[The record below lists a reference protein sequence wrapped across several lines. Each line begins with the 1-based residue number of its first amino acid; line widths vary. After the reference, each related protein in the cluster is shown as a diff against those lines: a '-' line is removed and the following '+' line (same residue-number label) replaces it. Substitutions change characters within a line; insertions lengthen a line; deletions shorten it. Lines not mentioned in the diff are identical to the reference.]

1 MSWLFLVLAIAGYVA
16 MNLVM
21 KLGSLRGLNSS
32 ELTGSLFALAS
43 LYCLLILIFSGQS
56 LNFTTTV
63 VLLAVAGGAGGA
75 VAYFFFLQALKI
87 GSYALTISIYTMT
100 FLNPVIFSIIFWDRQ
115 VTTLITLGILLII
128 AGIILI
134 SLAGSTPESQK
145 SGLFLKWLIFLI
157 ATFFLTGIPQISQA
171 AAVRLAEINLWS
183 YLFITFL
190 AGALVFLIYLFV
202 KKVRLPRQ
210 ALSFGALAAAGSV
223 AGNFFTMRA
232 LAGLPEPVVFPVI
245 QAGPIIAAVILSLA
259 YFKEKIKPAA
269 YFGIILGLAGIV
281 LLTLK

>member
-259 YFKEKIKPAA
+259 YFEEKIKPAA

-281 LLTLK
+281 LLTLE

>member
-1 MSWLFLVLAIAGYVA
+1 MSWLFLLLAIAGYVA

-245 QAGPIIAAVILSLA
+245 QAGPIIAAVILSLV

>member
-232 LAGLPEPVVFPVI
+232 LSGLPEPVVFPVI

>member
-1 MSWLFLVLAIAGYVA
+1 MGWLFLLLAIAGYVA
-16 MNLVM
+16 MNFVM
-21 KLGSLRGLNSS
+21 KLGSQRGLNSS

-43 LYCLLILIFSGQS
+43 LYCLLILIFSGQA
-56 LNFTTTV
+56 LNFTPAV
-63 VLLAVAGGAGGA
+63 ILLALAGGAGGA

-128 AGIILI
+128 AGIIFI

-145 SGLFLKWLIFLI
+145 SGLFLKWLIFLT

-183 YLFITFL
+183 YLFVTFL
-190 AGALVFLIYLFV
+190 AGALVFIIYLAA
-202 KKVRLPRQ
+202 KKTKLPRQ
-210 ALSFGALAAAGSV
+210 ALSTGALAAAGSV
-223 AGNFFTMRA
+223 AGNFFTLKA
-232 LAGLPEPVVFPVI
+232 LTGLPEPVVFPVI

-259 YFKEKIKPAA
+259 YFKEKIKPGA
-269 YFGIILGLAGIV
+269 YFGIILGLAGII
-281 LLTLK
+281 LLTLS

>member
-100 FLNPVIFSIIFWDRQ
+100 FLNPVIFS
-115 VTTLITLGILLII
+115 
-128 AGIILI
+128 
-134 SLAGSTPESQK
+134 
-145 SGLFLKWLIFLI
+145 
-157 ATFFLTGIPQISQA
+157 
-171 AAVRLAEINLWS
+171 
-183 YLFITFL
+183 
-190 AGALVFLIYLFV
+190 
-202 KKVRLPRQ
+202 
-210 ALSFGALAAAGSV
+210 
-223 AGNFFTMRA
+223 
-232 LAGLPEPVVFPVI
+232 
-245 QAGPIIAAVILSLA
+245 
-259 YFKEKIKPAA
+259 
-269 YFGIILGLAGIV
+269 
-281 LLTLK
+281 

>member
-245 QAGPIIAAVILSLA
+245 QAGPIIAAVILSLV

>member
-281 LLTLK
+281 LLTLE

>member
-56 LNFTTTV
+56 LNFTATV

-115 VTTLITLGILLII
+115 VTTLITLGVLLII

>member
-1 MSWLFLVLAIAGYVA
+1 MGWLFLLLAIAGYVA
-16 MNLVM
+16 MNFVM
-21 KLGSLRGLNSS
+21 KLGSRRGLNSS

-43 LYCLLILIFSGQS
+43 LYCLLILLFSRQA
-56 LNFTTTV
+56 LNFTPAV
-63 VLLAVAGGAGGA
+63 ILLAVAGGAGGA

-115 VTTLITLGILLII
+115 LTTLITLGILLII

-134 SLAGSTPESQK
+134 SLAGATSESQQ
-145 SGLFLKWLIFLI
+145 SGLFIKWLIFLA

-183 YLFITFL
+183 YLFLTFL
-190 AGALVFLIYLFV
+190 AGALVFIIYLAA
-202 KKVRLPRQ
+202 KKIKLPPQ
-210 ALSFGALAAAGSV
+210 ALSSGALAAAGSV
-223 AGNFFTMRA
+223 AGNFFTLKA
-232 LAGLPEPVVFPVI
+232 LAKLPEPVVFPVI

-259 YFKEKIKPAA
+259 YFKEKIRPAA
-269 YFGIILGLAGIV
+269 YFGIMLGLAGII
-281 LLTLK
+281 LLTLS

>member
-1 MSWLFLVLAIAGYVA
+1 MGWLFLLLAIAGYVA
-16 MNLVM
+16 MNFVM
-21 KLGSLRGLNSS
+21 KLGSRRGLNSS

-43 LYCLLILIFSGQS
+43 LYCLLILIFSGQA
-56 LNFTTTV
+56 LNFTPAV
-63 VLLAVAGGAGGA
+63 ILLALAGGAGGA

-128 AGIILI
+128 AGIIFI

-145 SGLFLKWLIFLI
+145 SGLFLKWLIFLT

-183 YLFITFL
+183 YLFVTFL
-190 AGALVFLIYLFV
+190 AGALVFIIYLAA
-202 KKVRLPRQ
+202 KKTKLPRQ
-210 ALSFGALAAAGSV
+210 ALSTGALAAAGSV
-223 AGNFFTMRA
+223 AGNFFTLKA
-232 LAGLPEPVVFPVI
+232 LTGLPEPVVFPVI

-259 YFKEKIKPAA
+259 YFKEKIKPGA
-269 YFGIILGLAGIV
+269 YFGIILGLAGII
-281 LLTLK
+281 LLTLS

>member
-115 VTTLITLGILLII
+115 VTTLITLGTLLII

>member
-16 MNLVM
+16 MNFVM

-32 ELTGSLFALAS
+32 ELTGSLFASAS
-43 LYCLLILIFSGQS
+43 FYCLLILFFNGQA
-56 LNFTTTV
+56 LNFTPAV
-63 VLLAVAGGAGGA
+63 ILLAVAGGAGGA

-100 FLNPVIFSIIFWDRQ
+100 FLTPVIFSIIFWDRK
-115 VTTLITLGILLII
+115 VTTLIALGILLII

-145 SGLFLKWLIFLI
+145 SGLFLKWLVFLT

-171 AAVRLAEINLWS
+171 AAVRLAKINLWS
-183 YLFITFL
+183 YLFVTFL
-190 AGALVFLIYLFV
+190 AGALVFIIYLSV

-210 ALSFGALAAAGSV
+210 AFSFGALAAAGSV

-232 LAGLPEPVVFPVI
+232 LTGLPEPVVFPVI

-259 YFKEKIKPAA
+259 YFKEKIKPGA
-269 YFGIILGLAGIV
+269 YFGIMLGLAGIV

>member
-56 LNFTTTV
+56 LNFTATV